1 MVCDEPQVNHG
12 AVTKS
17 AGRPPEAP
25 FGRDRAPT
33 CRQLIGERM
42 LGAVSSADT
51 LENGGEPHPGL
62 RWVAY
67 AGCLL
72 LVGAIAFVSVHRAAD
87 RREARASFD
96 RMLTLAAGAQAAV
109 ERGVS
114 QERDTAQNAEPLL
127 NSSHTASE
135 ARQQLYITVST
146 SARQAQADV
155 DAQLQQLQA
164 DRTGRTG
171 RLRVARDAT
180 LAYLSDW
187 SDLFARAAG
196 ASGQYAG
203 PQEDLNAARLAAQTA
218 LEKAAPDHARALK
231 ASTVFGTISN

>member
-1 MVCDEPQVNHG
+1 
-12 AVTKS
+12 
-17 AGRPPEAP
+17 
-25 FGRDRAPT
+25 
-33 CRQLIGERM
+33 M
-42 LGAVSSADT
+42 LGVVSSADT
-51 LENGGEPHPGL
+51 LENGGEPRPGL

-72 LVGAIAFVSVHRAAD
+72 LVVAVVFVSVHRAAD
-87 RREARASFD
+87 RRGARASFD

-127 NSSHTASE
+127 NSSHTASATRE
-135 ARQQLYITVST
+135 QLYVTVSA

-155 DAQLQQLQA
+155 DAQLQQIQA
-164 DRTGRTG
+164 DRTGRSG
-171 RLRVARDAT
+171 RLRAARDAT
-180 LAYLSDW
+180 IAYLSDW

-203 PQEDLNAARLAAQTA
+203 PQQDLDTVRLAAQTA
-218 LEKAAPDHARALK
+218 LEKAAPDKARAAK

>member
-1 MVCDEPQVNHG
+1 M
-12 AVTKS
+12 
-17 AGRPPEAP
+17 
-25 FGRDRAPT
+25 PT

-42 LGAVSSADT
+42 LGPVSSADT
-51 LENGGEPHPGL
+51 LENGGEPRPWL

-72 LVGAIAFVSVHRAAD
+72 LVGAIVFVSVHRAAD

-135 ARQQLYITVST
+135 TRQQLYITVST

-155 DAQLQQLQA
+155 DAELQQIQT
-164 DRTGRTG
+164 DPTGRSG

-180 LAYLSDW
+180 ITYLSDW

-203 PQEDLNAARLAAQTA
+203 PQEDLDAVRLAAQTA
-218 LEKAAPDHARALK
+218 LEKAAPDRGRALK
-231 ASTVFGTISN
+231 ASTVFGVVSN

>member
-1 MVCDEPQVNHG
+1 V
-12 AVTKS
+12 
-17 AGRPPEAP
+17 
-25 FGRDRAPT
+25 PT

-42 LGAVSSADT
+42 LGVVSSSDT

-67 AGCLL
+67 VGCLL
-72 LVGAIAFVSVHRAAD
+72 LVVAIVFVSVHRAAD

-96 RMLTLAAGAQAAV
+96 RMLTLAASAQAAV

-127 NSSHTASE
+127 NSSHTASATRE
-135 ARQQLYITVST
+135 QLYVTVSA
-146 SARQAQADV
+146 SARRAQADV
-155 DAQLQQLQA
+155 DAELQQVQA
-164 DRTGRTG
+164 DRTGRSG
-171 RLRVARDAT
+171 RLRVARDAMLT
-180 LAYLSDW
+180 YLSDW

-203 PQEDLNAARLAAQTA
+203 PQEDLDTVRLAAQLA
-218 LEKAAPDHARALK
+218 LEKAAPDKARAVK
-231 ASTVFGTISN
+231 ASTVYGVVSN